1 MATLPDMI
9 RDAIAPGHLLVVLL
23 VILLVFGGR
32 KLPELARGMGQGLRI
47 FKAELRAAGDDDA
60 RERGAAD
67 DR

>member
-1 MATLPDMI
+1 MI